1 MNRLNAVLL
10 AVAIVS
16 TLAVT
21 SMVLLMPDHSGE
33 MRTDLEV
40 GDYYTLRYSNINKT
54 FGYEITGIDEKGIL
68 DVEVSS
74 AGTPTYHTSMS
85 RDSFLGMVYLL
96 DGDAVRDE
104 DKRAVITTAFGDRM
118 CSLYVSNLNNY
129 WVDSHNV
136 IYRSSVGGNTIELLD
151 TNLIRE

>member
-16 TLAVT
+16 TLAVA

-54 FGYEITGIDEKGIL
+54 IGYEITGIDENGVL
-68 DVEVSS
+68 DVEVSPSGTS
-74 AGTPTYHTSMS
+74 AYHTSIP
-85 RDSFLGMVYLL
+85 
-96 DGDAVRDE
+96 
-104 DKRAVITTAFGDRM
+104 K
-118 CSLYVSNLNNY
+118 
-129 WVDSHNV
+129 
-136 IYRSSVGGNTIELLD
+136 NTISAH
-151 TNLIRE
+151 RFAQ